1 MCFVEKLVTYQDTL
15 RICLQK
21 RLVRK
26 KIYIRNM
33 SEYLS
38 YKICIQDNTFRMR
51 VTVFTMLIRMMTM
64 SSKSEVNSEYIF

>member
-1 MCFVEKLVTYQDTL
+1 MCFVEKLVTYQNTL

-26 KIYIRNM
+26 KIYIRKM
-33 SEYLS
+33 SEY
-38 YKICIQDNTFRMR
+38 IQDNIFRMR
-51 VTVFTMLIRMMTM
+51 VIVFTALIRMTM

>member
-1 MCFVEKLVTYQDTL
+1 
-15 RICLQK
+15 
-21 RLVRK
+21 
-26 KIYIRNM
+26 M

-51 VTVFTMLIRMMTM
+51 VTVFTALIRMMTM